1 LYIFHS
7 GVVIPKE
14 QGIVEEI
21 LENYNTDVK
30 PDGDANNTVTVVLDV
45 AVLKLDYLVSISTTK
60 LFPILRTSK

>member
-1 LYIFHS
+1 
-7 GVVIPKE
+7 
-14 QGIVEEI
+14 

-60 LFPILRTSK
+60 LFPS